1 MTIRLLATI
10 AMAVSAVM
18 LAAPASA
25 QTRSCFYN
33 GVEYQHGDRVGGF
46 VCQDGQWVAG

>member
-1 MTIRLLATI
+1 MMARLLATI
-10 AMAVSAVM
+10 AVAITLAS
-18 LAAPASA
+18 LAAPARA
-25 QTRSCFYN
+25 QQRSCLYN